1 MADYDLTEADQER
14 AEELSEIF
22 AAIVDDMLDED
33 EDVDDI
39 LCSIM
44 FVVSALI
51 DFKQS
56 NDAVLH

>member
-1 MADYDLTEADQER
+1 MADYDLTDADQER

-22 AAIVDDMLDED
+22 AAVVDDMLDED

-39 LCSIM
+39 LCSLM

>member
-1 MADYDLTEADQER
+1 MSNIDLTDADQDR
-14 AEELSEIF
+14 AEELSEVF
-22 AAIVDDMLDED
+22 ATIVDDMLDDD
-33 EDVDDI
+33 EDIDDI

>member
-22 AAIVDDMLDED
+22 AAVVDDMLDDD
-33 EDVDDI
+33 EEIDDI
-39 LCSIM
+39 LCSLM

>member
-1 MADYDLTEADQER
+1 MSNIDLTDADQDR
-14 AEELSEIF
+14 AEELSEVF
-22 AAIVDDMLDED
+22 ATIVDDMLDDD

-51 DFKQS
+51 DYKQQ
-56 NDAVLH
+56 DGAVIH

>member
-33 EDVDDI
+33 EEIDDI
-39 LCSIM
+39 LCSLM

>member
-1 MADYDLTEADQER
+1 MAGYDLTEADQER

-22 AAIVDDMLDED
+22 AAIVDDMLDDD

-51 DFKQS
+51 DCKQS

>member
-22 AAIVDDMLDED
+22 AAIVDDMLDDD

-39 LCSIM
+39 LCSLM

>member
-22 AAIVDDMLDED
+22 AAVVDDMLDED
-33 EDVDDI
+33 EDIDDI

>member
-22 AAIVDDMLDED
+22 AAIVDDMLDAD
-33 EDVDDI
+33 EDIDDI

>member
-22 AAIVDDMLDED
+22 AAVVDDMLDED
-33 EDVDDI
+33 EEIDDI
-39 LCSIM
+39 LCSLM

>member
-22 AAIVDDMLDED
+22 AAIVDDMLDDD
-33 EDVDDI
+33 EEIDDI
-39 LCSIM
+39 LCSLM

>member
-1 MADYDLTEADQER
+1 LSNIDLTDADQDR
-14 AEELSEIF
+14 AEELSEVF
-22 AAIVDDMLDED
+22 ATIVDDMLDDD

-51 DFKQS
+51 DYKQQ
-56 NDAVLH
+56 DGAVIH